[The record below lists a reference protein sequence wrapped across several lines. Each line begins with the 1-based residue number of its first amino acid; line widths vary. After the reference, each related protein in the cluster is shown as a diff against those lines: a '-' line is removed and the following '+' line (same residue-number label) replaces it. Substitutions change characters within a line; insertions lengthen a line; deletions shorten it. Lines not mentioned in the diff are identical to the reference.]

1 MYILI
6 DLSSTHNFIDR
17 YIYILEKLR
26 CKGVPSSLVTVVV
39 AYGNKFNRRKLG

>member
-6 DLSSTHNFIDR
+6 DLSSTHNFID
-17 YIYILEKLR
+17 IYILEKLR